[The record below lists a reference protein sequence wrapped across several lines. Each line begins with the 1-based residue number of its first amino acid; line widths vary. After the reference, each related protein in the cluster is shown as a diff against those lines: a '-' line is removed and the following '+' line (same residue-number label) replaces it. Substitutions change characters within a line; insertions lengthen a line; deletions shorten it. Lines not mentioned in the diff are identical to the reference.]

1 MDIPRLIHM
10 KRADKRQILVDHYL
24 DYYLIAVA
32 ILKNDQDAKDA
43 VQDAVV
49 ATMVKSGVRDPNY
62 YCRQVLRNKCID
74 IIRHRDKLTKL
85 DDNILVTDPE
95 KEEMLQLLTKAKN
108 ELPFFMRTV
117 IELHYEE
124 EYTIEDISGKV
135 GVSVSK
141 VKRILA
147 EAKDIIRKKMEMEKY
162 EKG

>member
-1 MDIPRLIHM
+1 MELPRLIHM
-10 KRADKRQILVDHYL
+10 KRTEKRQVLVDHYL
-24 DYYLIAVA
+24 DYYLIAVS

-49 ATMVKSGVRDPNY
+49 ATLVKSGVKDANS

-74 IIRHRDKLTKL
+74 MLRHRDKLRKL

-95 KEEMLQLLTKAKN
+95 KEEMLRLVTKAKD

-124 EYTIEDISGKV
+124 EYTIEDISSKV

-141 VKRILA
+141 VKRVLA
-147 EAKDIIRKKMEMEKY
+147 EAKGILRKKMEIV
-162 EKG
+162 